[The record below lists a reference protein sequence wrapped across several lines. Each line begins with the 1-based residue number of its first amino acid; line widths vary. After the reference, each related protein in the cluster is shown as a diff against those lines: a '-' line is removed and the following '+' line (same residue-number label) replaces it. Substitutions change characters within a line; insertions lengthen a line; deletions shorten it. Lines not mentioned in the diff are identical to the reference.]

1 MTLANENQVSEVAR
15 GLWQNSRLVLKK
27 LTTDRRVRFGVWGA
41 GAEDDRQRAP
51 REPVL
56 DGQALII
63 APSGLSEA
71 TVRKYAAL
79 FGLFTTV
86 STRGA
91 SHILGRTEYVVT
103 YGRKESAMISHGVT
117 LDSTLGEVTFEANCT
132 EDDLMGAKRAFQER
146 QGQMLDNQEDM
157 GDWWRMEMGRELG
170 AETAVAEEANRLTA
184 DNPAALSG

>member
-1 MTLANENQVSEVAR
+1 MVR
-15 GLWQNSRLVLKK
+15 GLWQNNRLVLKK

-41 GAEDDRQRAP
+41 RTEEDRQRAP

-56 DGQALII
+56 EGQALII
-63 APSGLSEA
+63 APSGVFAA

-103 YGRKESAMISHGVT
+103 YGRKLSAMISHGVT
-117 LDSTLGEVTFEANCT
+117 LDCTVGEVTFEANCT
-132 EDDLMGAKRAFQER
+132 EDDPMGAKRAFGER

-170 AETAVAEEANRLTA
+170 AETAVVEEANRLTA
-184 DNPAALSG
+184 DNLAALSG